1 MSIGKNSINRVAAGL
16 DNENAAPMTDVTVPT
31 AVETAIVEGTAK
43 AAAETPVTTPTEVE
57 AAIVEGTAEAA
68 VKKPA
73 AKKPRTKKT
82 PETETPAEAAPA
94 EATVAP
100 ELVGQSVAAPA
111 AKRRGRKPGSKNKKT
126 VAAKKPAA
134 PRKTNR
140 IPRAPETAKSF
151 LAVAIGEDLPVYLL

>member
-1 MSIGKNSINRVAAGL
+1 MPIGKNSINRVAAGL
-16 DNENAAPMTDVTVPT
+16 DSENAAPMTV
-31 AVETAIVEGTAK
+31 A
-43 AAAETPVTTPTEVE
+43 TEVE
-57 AAIVEGTAEAA
+57 VAIVEGTAEAA
-68 VKKPA
+68 TEAPVTTPTEVETAIVTGTVEKKKPA

-82 PETETPAEAAPA
+82 PETEAPAEAAPA
-94 EATVAP
+94 EVTVAP

>member
-1 MSIGKNSINRVAAGL
+1 MPIGKNSINRVAAGL
-16 DNENAAPMTDVTVPT
+16 DSENAAPMTV
-31 AVETAIVEGTAK
+31 A
-43 AAAETPVTTPTEVE
+43 TEVE
-57 AAIVEGTAEAA
+57 VAIVEGTAEAA
-68 VKKPA
+68 AEAPVTTPTEVETAIVTGTAEKKKPA

-82 PETETPAEAAPA
+82 PETEAPAEAAPA
-94 EATVAP
+94 EVTVAP

-126 VAAKKPAA
+126 VAARKPAA

>member
-1 MSIGKNSINRVAAGL
+1 MPIGKNSINRVAAGL
-16 DNENAAPMTDVTVPT
+16 DSENAAPMTVPT
-31 AVETAIVEGTAK
+31 AVEKTIVEGTAEAATEAPVTTPTEVETAIVEGTAEK
-43 AAAETPVTTPTEVE
+43 ATEKKTAAR
-57 AAIVEGTAEAA
+57 
-68 VKKPA
+68 
-73 AKKPRTKKT
+73 KPRAKKT
-82 PETETPAEAAPA
+82 PETEAPAEAAPA
-94 EATVAP
+94 EVTVAP

-126 VAAKKPAA
+126 VAAVKKPAA